1 MAAVVFSIGD
11 WGERLAMGWLVLNE
25 TDSVFLTAS
34 TFAARK
40 MPQMIAAPIAGAL
53 SDRFSRGRILLITG
67 LYKLGVLVAL
77 AWVAYNGLN
86 PLWPIFVLLFLLGIG
101 HSFEIPAMQGI
112 VTSSVPRELR
122 MNAVACQATGA
133 RMIGALGAFASGF
146 SISAFGVPATFLVSG
161 IVFAAAG
168 VLAALIADIN
178 DRGLDQPNERTVFR
192 DVFDGF
198 TYMVRVPIVRTIL
211 VAAVLVEIFGF
222 AFGSVM
228 PAVAK
233 EALGID
239 VKGLGTL
246 TMMTG
251 IGSVIGSVFL
261 MTLGN
266 FSRKGLLLIVIALFY
281 GFFVATFSA
290 SGSYLAALI
299 LVMGV
304 GASAAAF
311 DAMQWTLLQL
321 NVPES
326 MRGRAIGA
334 WVFAIGFGWI
344 GQLGLGAMGELFGI
358 QWALAGAGLLVSF
371 TGLLALLL
379 APGLR
384 RI

>member
-122 MNAVACQATGA
+122 MNAVACQATGT

-192 DVFDGF
+192 DIFDGF